1 MKAAVSFAVLAGL
14 FTAMSQ
20 PVFAQ
25 AYWQRSTNVAPVLS
39 YSSAASGPSATYYA
53 GSEIRSPYSTYETCA
68 PSCATAPA
76 CAAPT
81 YAAAPTCAPAPKFR
95 NQVVYETI
103 MVPETVMVKRT
114 IQEQQVRYEQRPKT
128 VTVYE
133 QVPRVVNVNETVT
146 VMTQET
152 RMQQMTRTGYQAVT
166 RNVVTPVTVAV
177 QGVENWIGIRQVSR
191 NVPVTVNRVVN
202 SQCACTKSSPGMA
215 SVQSMS
221 QPTQQVVNQQRI
233 FNQQYTYR
241 VPVTRQQT
249 QYQTRQVV
257 DYKPVSQTVNV
268 PVAVNVPR
276 QQVRTRQVTQMTTV
290 PRQVTTYETVAVPH
304 TVSREIEEPVTR
316 YVQKTVR
323 VQVTEECQTCN
334 Q

>member
-1 MKAAVSFAVLAGL
+1 
-14 FTAMSQ
+14 
-20 PVFAQ
+20 
-25 AYWQRSTNVAPVLS
+25 
-39 YSSAASGPSATYYA
+39 
-53 GSEIRSPYSTYETCA
+53 
-68 PSCATAPA
+68 
-76 CAAPT
+76 
-81 YAAAPTCAPAPKFR
+81 
-95 NQVVYETI
+95 

-152 RMQQMTRTGYQAVT
+152 QMQQMTRTGYQAVT

-177 QGVENWIGIRQVSR
+177 QGVENRIGIRQVSR

-221 QPTQQVVNQQRI
+221 QPTQQVVQQVVNQQRI
-233 FNQQYTYR
+233 FNQQYTYQ

-316 YVQKTVR
+316 YVQKTIQKTVR